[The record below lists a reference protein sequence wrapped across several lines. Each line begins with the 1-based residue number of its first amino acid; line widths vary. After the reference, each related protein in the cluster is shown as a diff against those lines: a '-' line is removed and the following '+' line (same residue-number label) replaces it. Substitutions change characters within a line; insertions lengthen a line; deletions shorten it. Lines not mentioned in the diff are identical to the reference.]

1 MGKISLVK
9 TKANQKVRIKDL
21 IKATLIMI
29 ITAIIIGTALNFG
42 IMK

>member
-1 MGKISLVK
+1 MKKISLVK
-9 TKANQKVRIKDL
+9 TKANQKIRIKDL